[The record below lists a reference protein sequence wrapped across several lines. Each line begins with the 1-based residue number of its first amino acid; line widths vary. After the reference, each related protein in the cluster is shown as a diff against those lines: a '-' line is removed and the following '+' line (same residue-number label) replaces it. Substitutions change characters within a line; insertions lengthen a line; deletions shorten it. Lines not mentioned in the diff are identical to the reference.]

1 MRLPNTVELYAT
13 GASVFVV
20 AVAILLFQAQI
31 MDTATETQT
40 QAGSVS
46 TAAAALRVVGQEP
59 QPTITTDTNQNT
71 MTITDIKLG
80 AGAQAQ
86 NGQTVSVH
94 YVGRLDDGSEFDN
107 SHKRGAP
114 IEFTL
119 GAGQVIAGWEEGI
132 LGMNVGGERTLVIP
146 PEKAY
151 GEQGI
156 GPIPP
161 NATLT
166 FTVELVAVN

>member
-1 MRLPNTVELYAT
+1 MRNSNTFELIGLGLCILA
-13 GASVFVV
+13 V
-20 AVAILLFQAQI
+20 AVTVFQIQTRSAVTAVAQPS
-31 MDTATETQT
+31 
-40 QAGSVS
+40 SVQNQ
-46 TAAAALRVVGQEP
+46 AALAVVGAES
-59 QPTITTDTNQNT
+59 DTQLTEVNKEIPKD
-71 MTITDIKLG
+71 MTINDITLG
-80 AGAQAQ
+80 AGAEAV
-86 NGQTVSVH
+86 NGATVSVH
-94 YVGRLDDGSEFDN
+94 YVGRLDNGTEFDN

-132 LGMNVGGERTLVIP
+132 LGMKVGGERTLVIP
-146 PEKAY
+146 PDKAY
-151 GEQGI
+151 GDAGI